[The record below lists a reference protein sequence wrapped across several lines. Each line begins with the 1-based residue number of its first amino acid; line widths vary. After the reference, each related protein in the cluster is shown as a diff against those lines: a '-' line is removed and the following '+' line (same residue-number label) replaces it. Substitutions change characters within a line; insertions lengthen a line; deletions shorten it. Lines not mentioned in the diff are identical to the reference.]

1 MAWRAPNLCDNP
13 HTMSPSRPSFIARAI
28 PIVVAIAIVVAFVAA
43 SAVIYGRRAVSDATE
58 GVRMRAVQQTRSNL
72 RLLEAELQTYRL
84 LPVMLGEY
92 PAVRTALSSGR
103 VDDQLNTKLALLANR
118 TGAPVIHAL
127 DTSGMTIAA
136 SNAARLDSFL
146 GHDYRF
152 RAYFTKAMASGSAEF
167 FALGSVSGRPGLYL
181 SRRID
186 QDGRALGVVVVKVE
200 FDKIARAWIQDH
212 MATFVT
218 DPDGVIL
225 IASDPRLQ
233 FRTIAP
239 LPANRRARVMLT
251 RQFGDSPLA
260 PAPLLLAGD
269 RSRLIDGTPAVAVS
283 VPVPV
288 PVAGWRLVHM
298 EPLDAALRIAASRTR
313 AAAAVAALLM
323 TGAVLAGFWL
333 QARRRR
339 NAGARAELEAEVAR
353 RTAELRATADRLQIE
368 VEQREASDQRFR
380 QAREELAHANRVGS
394 IGTITA
400 SVAHEINQP
409 VAAIRTFADNAAA
422 FLARGEPDRAATNL
436 QSIVELTSR
445 IGSITAGLRR
455 YARRGAGSIGPVAL
469 DEAIDG
475 VRLLIGDRFRA
486 RGVVL
491 DLPSGPEA
499 RVTVIAGRVRLEQV
513 LVNLLQNAL
522 DAVAGRPDPRVGVT
536 VGRKGR
542 DVVLTVSDNGP
553 GIAPAIADDLFTPFA
568 TSKTDGLGLGLGI
581 ARDIMTEFGGTL
593 DLIPSPDGATFQ
605 MVLVKA

>member
-1 MAWRAPNLCDNP
+1 MARLR
-13 HTMSPSRPSFIARAI
+13 SPLIITALTVLLAFCALGV
-28 PIVVAIAIVVAFVAA
+28 IVAGVA
-43 SAVIYGRRAVSDATE
+43 SIYGPRAVADVTAS
-58 GVRMRAVQQTRSNL
+58 VRMRAVQQTRSNL

-92 PAVRTALSSGR
+92 PAVRAALASGR
-103 VDDQLNTKLALLANR
+103 VDPALNEKLAMLAER
-118 TGAPVIHAL
+118 TGAPVIYAL
-127 DTSGMTIAA
+127 DTQGMTIAA
-136 SNAARLDSFL
+136 SNAARPDSFL

-152 RAYFTKAMASGSAEF
+152 REYFTKAMASGATEF

-186 QDGRALGVVVVKVE
+186 RDGRPLGVVVVKVE
-200 FDKIARAWIQDH
+200 FGKIARAWIQDH

-218 DPDGVIL
+218 DPDGIIL
-225 IASDPRLQ
+225 ISSDPALQ
-233 FRTIAP
+233 FRTTRPLAP
-239 LPANRRARVMLT
+239 ARRAALVAT
-251 RQFGDSPLA
+251 RQFGYSPLA
-260 PAPLLLAGD
+260 PAPLLLDED
-269 RSRLIDGTPAVAVS
+269 RARLSDGTPAVTVS
-283 VPVPV
+283 LPVPI
-288 PVAGWRLVHM
+288 AGWRLVHM
-298 EPLDAALRIAASRTR
+298 EPLDAALRTAATRTRWATAFAALATIAAML
-313 AAAAVAALLM
+313 AAW
-323 TGAVLAGFWL
+323 WL
-333 QARRRR
+333 YERRKR

-422 FLARGEPDRAATNL
+422 FLDRGEPARAATNL
-436 QSIVELTSR
+436 QSIVDLTSR
-445 IGSITAGLRR
+445 IGTITAGLRR

-486 RGVVL
+486 KGVRL
-491 DLPSGPEA
+491 DLPTGPEA
-499 RVTVIAGRVRLEQV
+499 RLTVIAGRVRLEQV

-522 DAVAGRPDPRVGVT
+522 DAVADRRDARVSVT

-542 DVVLTVSDNGP
+542 DVVLTVADNGP
-553 GIAPAIADDLFTPFA
+553 GIDAAIADHLFTPFA
-568 TSKTDGLGLGLGI
+568 TSKKDGLGLGLGI

-593 DLIPSPDGATFQ
+593 DLVPAPEGAIFR
-605 MVLVKA
+605 MILVKA

>member
-1 MAWRAPNLCDNP
+1 MFGLRLPGF
-13 HTMSPSRPSFIARAI
+13 SRLVPVMLSLT
-28 PIVVAIAIVVAFVAA
+28 VVLTLVAA
-43 SAVIYGRRAVSDATE
+43 SAVVYGRRAVADATD

-92 PAVRTALSSGR
+92 PDVRAALTSGR
-103 VDDQLNTKLALLANR
+103 VDDALNAKLALLAER
-118 TGAPVIHAL
+118 TGAPVIYAM
-127 DTSGMTIAA
+127 DTRGLTIAA
-136 SNAARLDSFL
+136 SNAGKPDSFL
-146 GHDYRF
+146 DHNYRF
-152 RAYFTKAMASGSAEF
+152 RDYFTGAMRTGSAEF
-167 FALGSVSGRPGLYL
+167 FALGSVSNRPGLYL

-186 QDGRALGVVVVKVE
+186 QDGRPLGVVVVKVE
-200 FDKIARAWIQDH
+200 FEKIARAWVQEK

-218 DPDGVIL
+218 NRDGVIL
-225 IASDPRLQ
+225 IASDPALQ
-233 FRTIAP
+233 FRTVAP
-239 LPANRRARVMLT
+239 LSSGRRARLRVT
-251 RQFGDSPLA
+251 RQFGASALA
-260 PAPLLLAGD
+260 PAPFRLAGD
-269 RSRLIDGTPAVAVS
+269 ASRQADGTPAVAVS

-288 PVAGWRLVHM
+288 AGWNLTHL
-298 EPLDAALRIAASRTR
+298 EPLDVALRAARARTR
-313 AAAAVAALLM
+313 AATAVIALLLLGVM
-323 TGAVLAGFWL
+323 FAGFWL
-333 QARRRR
+333 QSRRRR
-339 NAGARAELEAEVAR
+339 NAHARAELEAEVER
-353 RTAELRATADRLQIE
+353 RTAELSATAERLQIE

-436 QSIVELTSR
+436 QSIVDLTSR

-455 YARRGAGSIGPVAL
+455 YARRGAGAITPVAL

-486 RGVVL
+486 KGVTL
-491 DLPSGPEA
+491 DLPTGPEA

-522 DAVAGRPDPRVGVT
+522 DAVAATPDPCVRVT
-536 VGRKGR
+536 LGRKGR
-542 DVVLTVSDNGP
+542 DVVLSVSDNGP
-553 GIAPAIADDLFTPFA
+553 GIADAMADDLFTPFA
-568 TSKTDGLGLGLGI
+568 TSKKDGLGLGLGI

-593 DLIPSPDGATFQ
+593 DLVPSERGATFQ
-605 MVLVKA
+605 MTLVKA